1 MNLLELTIIGSL
13 FKRAFYLPKTSE
25 VKIKMHIY
33 YVAGVPYSDDLY
45 HSGTK
50 GMKWGRRLYQYEDG
64 TLTPLGKLHYAALRG
79 AKVTG
84 KAIGTATKKV
94 AKYEVE
100 KFKRNHPW
108 MMSNSELD
116 ETLKRAKTIE
126 AISAS
131 RQAARGRTF
140 KGKLGNAGWTLVD
153 KFAGTMGDN
162 LGKKLGEGA
171 AQKILQGSDK
181 REAEKIRGEIEL
193 ENAKKG
199 QREEMFKI
207 RKANDRLDKEER
219 EYNRSKREEQRKERG
234 AKSGKTKASNR
245 SSSSDSKQK
254 KKTVSATASVKKG
267 KAYISGDSGIKTTAT
282 SLSKAGSSARATE
295 GSKWVKKTLASYTS
309 RDYNFYDQYFR

>member
-1 MNLLELTIIGSL
+1 
-13 FKRAFYLPKTSE
+13 
-25 VKIKMHIY
+25 MHIY

-64 TLTPLGKLHYAALRG
+64 TLTPLGKVHYAALRG

-116 ETLKRAKTIE
+116 ETLKKAKTIE

-140 KGKLGNAGWTLVD
+140 KGKLGDAGWTLVN

-219 EYNRSKREEQRKERG
+219 EYNKSIREERRKEREKKAASREKG
-234 AKSGKTKASNR
+234 KSYVSENGEVKNGKTSSSKAAKSSKAS
-245 SSSSDSKQK
+245 
-254 KKTVSATASVKKG
+254 KG
-267 KAYISGDSGIKTTAT
+267 KEWTKKSNVLESDYEFDSYDDYKKAKRGDLI
-282 SLSKAGSSARATE
+282 
-295 GSKWVKKTLASYTS
+295 
-309 RDYNFYDQYFR
+309 

>member
-1 MNLLELTIIGSL
+1 
-13 FKRAFYLPKTSE
+13 
-25 VKIKMHIY
+25 MHIY
-33 YVAGVPYSDDLY
+33 YIAGIPYSDDLY
-45 HSGTK
+45 HSGVK
-50 GMKWGRRLYQYEDG
+50 GQKWGLRRYQYEDG
-64 TLTPLGKLHYAALRG
+64 TLTPLGKIHYG
-79 AKVTG
+79 AQKTGQAVSRAVKATG
-84 KAIGTATKKV
+84 KAVGRAGKAV
-94 AKYEVE
+94 VKYEVD

-140 KGKLGNAGWTLVD
+140 KGKLGDAGWTLVN

-193 ENAKKG
+193 ETAKKG
-199 QREEMFKI
+199 QREEKLKI

-219 EYNRSKREEQRKERG
+219 EYNKSIREERRKEREKKAASREKG
-234 AKSGKTKASNR
+234 KSHVNSSKNKAKNAKTSAAKAASSAKASKGEKWTKKSNVLEADYIF
-245 SSSSDSKQK
+245 DS
-254 KKTVSATASVKKG
+254 
-267 KAYISGDSGIKTTAT
+267 YGDY
-282 SLSKAGSSARATE
+282 SSAKR
-295 GSKWVKKTLASYTS
+295 GSMI
-309 RDYNFYDQYFR
+309 RRG

>member
-1 MNLLELTIIGSL
+1 
-13 FKRAFYLPKTSE
+13 
-25 VKIKMHIY
+25 MHIY
-33 YVAGVPYSDDLY
+33 YIAGIPYSDDLY
-45 HSGTK
+45 HSGVK
-50 GMKWGRRLYQYEDG
+50 GQKWGLRRYQYEDG
-64 TLTPLGKLHYAALRG
+64 TLTPLGKIHYG
-79 AKVTG
+79 AQKTGQAVSRAVKATG
-84 KAIGTATKKV
+84 KAVGRAGKAV
-94 AKYEVE
+94 VKYEVD

-140 KGKLGNAGWTLVD
+140 KGKLGDAGWTLVN

-199 QREEMFKI
+199 QREEMLKI
-207 RKANDRLDKEER
+207 SKANDRLDKEER
-219 EYNRSKREEQRKERG
+219 EYNKSIREERRKEREKKAASREKG
-234 AKSGKTKASNR
+234 KSHVNSSKNKAKNAKTSAAKAASSAKASKGEKWTKKSNVLEADYIF
-245 SSSSDSKQK
+245 DS
-254 KKTVSATASVKKG
+254 
-267 KAYISGDSGIKTTAT
+267 YGDY
-282 SLSKAGSSARATE
+282 SSAKR
-295 GSKWVKKTLASYTS
+295 GSMI
-309 RDYNFYDQYFR
+309 RRG

>member
-1 MNLLELTIIGSL
+1 
-13 FKRAFYLPKTSE
+13 
-25 VKIKMHIY
+25 MHIY
-33 YVAGVPYSDDLY
+33 YIAGIPYSDDLY
-45 HSGTK
+45 HSGVK
-50 GMKWGRRLYQYEDG
+50 GQKWGLRRYQYEDG
-64 TLTPLGKLHYAALRG
+64 TLTPLGKIHYG
-79 AKVTG
+79 AQKTGQAVGKAVKATG
-84 KAIGTATKKV
+84 KAVGRAGKAV
-94 AKYEVE
+94 AKYEVD

-108 MMSNSELD
+108 MMSDSELD

-140 KGKLGNAGWTLVD
+140 KGKLGDAVWTLVY

-219 EYNRSKREEQRKERG
+219 EYNKSIREERRKEREKKAASREKG
-234 AKSGKTKASNR
+234 KSHVSSSKNKAKNAKTSAAKAASSAKASKGEKWTKKSNVLEADYIF
-245 SSSSDSKQK
+245 DS
-254 KKTVSATASVKKG
+254 
-267 KAYISGDSGIKTTAT
+267 YGDY
-282 SLSKAGSSARATE
+282 SSAKR
-295 GSKWVKKTLASYTS
+295 GSMI
-309 RDYNFYDQYFR
+309 RRG

>member
-1 MNLLELTIIGSL
+1 
-13 FKRAFYLPKTSE
+13 
-25 VKIKMHIY
+25 MHIY
-33 YVAGVPYSDDLY
+33 YIAGIPYSDDLY
-45 HSGTK
+45 HSGVK
-50 GMKWGRRLYQYEDG
+50 GQKWGLRRYQYEDG
-64 TLTPLGKLHYAALRG
+64 TLTPLGKIHYG
-79 AKVTG
+79 AQKTGQAVSRAVKATG
-84 KAIGTATKKV
+84 KAVGRAGKAV
-94 AKYEVE
+94 VKYEVD

-140 KGKLGNAGWTLVD
+140 KGKLGDAGWTLVN

-199 QREEMFKI
+199 QREEMLKI

-219 EYNRSKREEQRKERG
+219 EYNKSIREERRKEREKKAASREKG
-234 AKSGKTKASNR
+234 KSHVNSSKNKAKNAKTSAAKAASSAKASKGEKWTKKSNVLEADYIF
-245 SSSSDSKQK
+245 DS
-254 KKTVSATASVKKG
+254 
-267 KAYISGDSGIKTTAT
+267 YGDY
-282 SLSKAGSSARATE
+282 SSAKR
-295 GSKWVKKTLASYTS
+295 GSMI
-309 RDYNFYDQYFR
+309 RRG